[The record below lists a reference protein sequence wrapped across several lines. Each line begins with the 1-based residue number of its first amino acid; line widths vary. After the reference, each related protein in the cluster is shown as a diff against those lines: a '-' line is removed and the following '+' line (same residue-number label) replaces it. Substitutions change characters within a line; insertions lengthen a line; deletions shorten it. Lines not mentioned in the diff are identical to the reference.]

1 MITKRKVCTDSF
13 VRLKIGGILNIV
25 DKYMAKIKII
35 KCKLTI
41 MKYKSKIVS

>member
-25 DKYMAKIKII
+25 DKYMAKIII

-41 MKYKSKIVS
+41 MKYKWKIVS

>member
-13 VRLKIGGILNIV
+13 VRLKFGGILNIV
-25 DKYMAKIKII
+25 DKYMAKI